1 MGGRLTYCQDIM
13 DQNFIKLFNEKMMR
27 VGAQAANT
35 EEAIKLLG
43 AMMADE
49 GFVEETYW
57 EDVYK
62 REQTFPTGLPT
73 QPVAIAIPHA
83 DPDRVIKSGIAIAVF
98 SHPVKFRIMGS
109 NEPDELDV
117 PVVFMLALK
126 DFKQQTAVIRDL
138 LMLIQSKTIISD
150 IYLAKTTQ
158 EILKVIQQG
167 TK

>member
-1 MGGRLTYCQDIM
+1 M
-13 DQNFIKLFNEKMMR
+13 DPNFIKLFDEKMMR

-43 AMMADE
+43 AMMARE
-49 GFVEETYW
+49 GFVEEAYW

-98 SHPVKFRIMGS
+98 SQPVKFCIMSS

-117 PVVFMLALK
+117 PVVLMLALK

-138 LMLIQSKTIISD
+138 LTLIQSKTIITD
-150 IYLAKTTQ
+150 IYKAVLPR
-158 EILKVIQQG
+158 EIYQVIRQG
-167 TK
+167 AGK

>member
-1 MGGRLTYCQDIM
+1 M
-13 DQNFIKLFNEKMMR
+13 DPNFLKLFDEKMMR
-27 VGAQAANT
+27 VGAKAANT

-43 AMMADE
+43 TLMAQAD
-49 GFVEETYW
+49 FVEEAYW

-62 REQTFPTGLPT
+62 REQTYPTGLPT

-83 DPDRVIKSGIAIAVF
+83 DPDRVIKSGIAVAVF
-98 SHPVKFRIMGS
+98 NESVKFRIMGS
-109 NEPDELDV
+109 NDPDELDV

-150 IYLAKTTQ
+150 IYQAVSPKD
-158 EILKVIQQG
+158 IFHVIQQG
-167 TK
+167 TKK